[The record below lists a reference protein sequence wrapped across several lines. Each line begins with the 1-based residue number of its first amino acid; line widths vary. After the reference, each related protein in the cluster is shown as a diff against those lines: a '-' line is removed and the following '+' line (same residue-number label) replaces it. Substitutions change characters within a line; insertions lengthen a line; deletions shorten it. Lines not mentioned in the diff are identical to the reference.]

1 MRQYIL
7 LEGNEKDISAAG
19 YEHFKM
25 IHASR
30 EVYKDDPTLDKNH
43 IHDCYEIY
51 INIKGNVSF
60 LAEDTVH
67 PISPG
72 DIVIFKPNA
81 YHHCVINEKTVHE
94 WICIWLKA
102 KDPSSILPP
111 FLLSDYSA
119 RLTPFELSGMQELF
133 CLCGKLAAAKDEFE
147 TLTFLFKAFYFIQ
160 TKYIVS
166 LPQNIGMPS
175 VLVEIVSEIKH
186 NLKNIHSLNEITDA
200 FYISSSSLNRYFNN
214 YLGITPS
221 KYIEN
226 LRISNACRLL
236 AEGESV
242 QAAFEESGFADY
254 SHFIQIFKKRIGITP
269 GRYRKV
275 AK

>member
-1 MRQYIL
+1 M
-7 LEGNEKDISAAG
+7 
-19 YEHFKM
+19 
-25 IHASR
+25 
-30 EVYKDDPTLDKNH
+30 
-43 IHDCYEIY
+43 
-51 INIKGNVSF
+51 
-60 LAEDTVH
+60 
-67 PISPG
+67 
-72 DIVIFKPNA
+72 
-81 YHHCVINEKTVHE
+81 
-94 WICIWLKA
+94 
-102 KDPSSILPP
+102 
-111 FLLSDYSA
+111 
-119 RLTPFELSGMQELF
+119 
-133 CLCGKLAAAKDEFE
+133 
-147 TLTFLFKAFYFIQ
+147 
-160 TKYIVS
+160 
-166 LPQNIGMPS
+166 PQNIGMPS

-242 QAAFEESGFADY
+242 QAEESGVADY